1 MDWEKA
7 KEADILDKVIR
18 DFDSAVMTRAPH
30 EEKWV
35 RWYKLY
41 RSYTEKKDTGAN
53 LFIPYTFSAIESVVP
68 RLISTMFASRP
79 FIGVLPVNEE
89 SVDKAKMH
97 EKLLDYQLTQRINT
111 IELASMWIKEA
122 LMYGTSHIKPVWR
135 YEIRNVKQKVPVTS
149 ILGVSMES
157 KYQDTEIVAY
167 DDPHV
172 EHIDIWDIYV
182 DPDATNVD
190 DAEYVVHRVFR
201 TKEHIKRMAQNGIYK
216 NIEKIGNSFSPTS
229 SDEIGSEERMSSIG
243 LSKSPKQQDKI
254 ELLEYWTDERIIV
267 VANRSAIIRNEPNPF
282 WHGKK
287 PFIRIVDH
295 PVPHEYYGIG
305 EIEPIEYLQYE
316 LNDTRN
322 QRMDNVN
329 LVLNRMWKVLRGA
342 DIVPEQLISRPG
354 GFIEVDDMGDIEEIK
369 FTDVTSSS
377 YKEEEEIKRDIDR
390 TVGVFDY
397 ARGETTDRRE
407 TATTA
412 SILSNAA
419 NERFKLKVQLM
430 EDMGL
435 RRLGLMLIQLNQQFI
450 DSERVIRV
458 VGDDGV
464 NFEILSPED
473 IMGEFDIM
481 PIGSTVEPII
491 NKETRVNQL
500 ISLYGVMKD
509 SPHINQSEF
518 LKKILETADIK
529 DTSRIIIP
537 MEQAIQRQMQQGMGA
552 SPQPGGDI
560 PQVGGIPNGGGEL
573 VGQ

>member
-182 DPDATNVD
+182 DPDATSVD

-342 DIVPEQLISRPG
+342 DIVPDQLISRPG
-354 GFIEVDDMGDIEEIK
+354 GFIEVDDMGDIEEVK

>member
-419 NERFKLKVQLM
+419 NERFRLKVQLM

>member
-1 MDWEKA
+1 VDWEKA

-68 RLISTMFASRP
+68 RIISTMFASRP
-79 FIGVLPVNEE
+79 YIGVLPVNEE

-329 LVLNRMWKVLRGA
+329 LVLNRMWKVLRGS
-342 DIVPEQLISRPG
+342 DIIPEQLISRPG
-354 GFIEVDDMGDIEEIK
+354 GFIEVDDMGDIEEVK

-473 IMGEFDIM
+473 IIGEFDIM

>member
-182 DPDATNVD
+182 DPDATSVD

>member
-68 RLISTMFASRP
+68 RIISTMFASRP

-354 GFIEVDDMGDIEEIK
+354 GFIEVDDMGDIEEVK

-552 SPQPGGDI
+552 APQPGGDI

>member
-182 DPDATNVD
+182 DPDATSVD

-354 GFIEVDDMGDIEEIK
+354 GFIEVDDMGDIEEVK

>member
-1 MDWEKA
+1 VDWEKA

-329 LVLNRMWKVLRGA
+329 LVLNRMWKVLRGS
-342 DIVPEQLISRPG
+342 DIIPEQLISRPG

-473 IMGEFDIM
+473 IIGEFDIM

-552 SPQPGGDI
+552 APQPGGDI

>member
-329 LVLNRMWKVLRGA
+329 LVLNRMWKVLRGS
-342 DIVPEQLISRPG
+342 DIIPEQLISRPG